1 MAVRIGGAAF
11 VTRGFGF
18 AAFVFGFALRAGALR
33 VWALRVWALRVWALR
48 VWALR
53 AGFLAGR
60 RALDFFFRAGIADFA
75 FRTAFFFEPAF
86 LTLRFFAMIDLP
98 IVSAEIPDRA

>member
-1 MAVRIGGAAF
+1 VAVRIGGAAF

-18 AAFVFGFALRAGALR
+18 AAFVFGFALRAG
-33 VWALRVWALRVWALR
+33 ALR